1 MGGRPAGELPVE
13 QLRGNGVRV
22 DLALSTGEG
31 VARFD
36 KGRYRAVKAAGADVV
51 TDSPFELSQF
61 LRAQGLLDL

>member
-1 MGGRPAGELPVE
+1 M
-13 QLRGNGVRV
+13 